1 MVTDTDVT
9 MVEAGKIF
17 VEHSRVQNG
26 NTAWHGYVD
35 HLLEIING
43 IGFHVSPEA
52 MSACI
57 SIHY

>member
-1 MVTDTDVT
+1 MVA
-9 MVEAGKIF
+9 AGKIF